1 MELSRRTFFKVA
13 GVAGAT
19 AVAGGRLEASPQV
32 VPAAGAAAMLV
43 DTTRCAGCRACEAAC
58 AEVNGLPAPVAS
70 PAAGTRVTD
79 TSHFTVVSRYLPS
92 PDGAP
97 HFVKRQ
103 CNHCL
108 EPGCASACPVKAIEK
123 TPEGPVVYHRDRCM
137 GCRYCMMAC
146 PFEIPKYE
154 YEKAVPYVR
163 KCEFCAERQARGL
176 APACASVC
184 PSGALTFGPREDL
197 IEEARTRI
205 YQHPDRYV
213 HHVYGE
219 HEVGGLSWLYLSD
232 VLFDRIGLQTD
243 LGKHGFAELTQASL
257 AAVPFVIT
265 LWPPFLM
272 ALYTFAKRRE
282 EAGSVEEADH
292 E

>member
-1 MELSRRTFFKVA
+1 MDLSRRTFFKVA
-13 GVAGAT
+13 GVTGAT
-19 AVAGGRLEASPQV
+19 ALAGGRLEASPQE
-32 VPAAGAAAMLV
+32 VPGADAAAMLV
-43 DTTRCAGCRACEAAC
+43 DTTRCVGCRACEAAC
-58 AEVNGLPAPVAS
+58 AEANGLGPPVAA
-70 PAAGTRVTD
+70 PAAGTRATD
-79 TSHFTVVSRYLPS
+79 TDHFTVVSEYAPAA
-92 PDGAP
+92 DGTLR
-97 HFVKRQ
+97 FVKRQ

-123 TPEGPVVYHRDRCM
+123 TAAGPVVYHKDRCM

-146 PFEIPKYE
+146 PFEVPKYQ

-163 KCEFCAERQARGL
+163 KCEFCAERQAQGL

-184 PSGALTFGPREDL
+184 PSGALTFGSRKDL
-197 IEEARTRI
+197 IEEARLRI

-232 VLFDRIGLQTD
+232 VPFDRIGMRTD
-243 LGKHGFAELTQASL
+243 LGLHGFAEMTQASL

-265 LWPPFLM
+265 LWPPLLM

-282 EAGSVEEADH
+282 DAGAGEADH